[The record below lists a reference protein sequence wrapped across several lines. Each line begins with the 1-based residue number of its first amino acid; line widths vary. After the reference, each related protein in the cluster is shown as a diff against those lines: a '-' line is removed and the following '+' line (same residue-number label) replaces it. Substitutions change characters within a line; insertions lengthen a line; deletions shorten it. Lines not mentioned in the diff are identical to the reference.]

1 MTKSTS
7 TCHSNRSIFAL
18 GQASCSPSGR
28 IHHTHRMPNP
38 HFARF
43 SPGPFGTSSLMDLM
57 GNSPQGE
64 DTPPLE
70 IGEQLTTKAVN
81 AARRRRMLAQCV
93 DFHRF
98 SPPSSASTCSL
109 CSIVHSSARCVLELR
124 WSVSSRLA
132 AGGLVAAGRCAKN
145 HCVFR
150 IACSSLCG
158 YELDTILSSTVPLI
172 WAESPW
178 IAGK

>member
-124 WSVSSRLA
+124 WSVSSRQLEVLVPP
-132 AGGLVAAGRCAKN
+132 AGVQKIIVC
-145 HCVFR
+145 F
-150 IACSSLCG
+150 ACSSLCG
-158 YELDTILSSTVPLI
+158 YELDTILSSTVPLV

>member
-70 IGEQLTTKAVN
+70 IGEQLTTKSVN

-98 SPPSSASTCSL
+98 SPPSSASKCSPVLSRAFQCSL
-109 CSIVHSSARCVLELR
+109 RVGTAMECLFP
-124 WSVSSRLA
+124 
-132 AGGLVAAGRCAKN
+132 AGSWRSYCRRPVCKK
-145 HCVFR
+145 
-150 IACSSLCG
+150 SLCV
-158 YELDTILSSTVPLI
+158 SHRMF
-172 WAESPW
+172 
-178 IAGK
+178 